1 MLVETAPGPATAA
14 GPGPLLTKP
23 PSGPPVAAKA
33 PAGSRWWVR
42 VRPYLYLLPAVAG
55 LVLWVYRPLVQTVEW
70 SFYDWNLLPTTPK
83 RWVGL
88 DNYSDIAALPEMRQ
102 AVVNTGWYV
111 LGLLPFAVAIPM
123 VIALLSR
130 KVGGRARGFY
140 QALVFVPMLVTPV
153 ATAAIWRWMMQ
164 PDGIINQA
172 LGTIGVDPGNWFRNS
187 PTAIIAIIL
196 ITGWQITGFA
206 VLIFAA
212 GLAGID
218 GEYDQAAALDGAS
231 RWRILRTITLPLLSP
246 TVLFMTLMTVLL
258 SAQWTFALLDLL
270 TQGGPSGTT
279 MNIYYLLYRFG
290 FSSFDVGYASAAS
303 VAFFAAFGVLAAG
316 MLTLMRR
323 FSFYDN

>member
-1 MLVETAPGPATAA
+1 MLVDTAPGPAAPA
-14 GPGPLLTKP
+14 GPGRSLTKGP
-23 PSGPPVAAKA
+23 AGPPMAAKG
-33 PAGSRWWVR
+33 PAVTRWWVR

-70 SFYDWNLLPTTPK
+70 SFHDWNLLPTTPK

-88 DNYSDIAALPEMRQ
+88 DNYADVAALPEMRQ
-102 AVVNTGWYV
+102 AVLNTGWYV
-111 LGLLPFAVAIPM
+111 LGLLPFAVVIPM
-123 VIALLSR
+123 TIALLSR
-130 KVGGRARGFY
+130 KVGGRARSFY

-153 ATAAIWRWMMQ
+153 ATAAVWRWMMQ
-164 PDGIINQA
+164 PDGVVNRV
-172 LGTIGVDPGNWFRNS
+172 LGTVGIEPGNWFRDS

-231 RWRILRTITLPLLSP
+231 RWRIIRTITLPLLSP

-270 TQGGPSGTT
+270 TQGGPSGSTV
-279 MNIYYLLYRFG
+279 NIYYLLYRFG

-316 MLTLMRR
+316 MLALMRR
-323 FSFYDN
+323 FSFFDN